1 VRLGF
6 SDVGGFRTLF
16 GGHDVEFNRVIF
28 REAFEA
34 FALDRGEMHE
44 HIRRAIFRSDE
55 AEPFCV
61 IEPLYFTFGSHVDK
75 YLYCFKIPRCF
86 GGASSTGLSPLDD
99 GPVWTNRFKDTTF
112 ILDFK
117 HFFNAVIPAI
127 R

>member
-1 VRLGF
+1 MSAGFDLGF

-61 IEPLYFTFGSHVDK
+61 IEPLYFTFGSHVVK
-75 YLYCFKIPRCF
+75 YLYCFKFPGVL
-86 GGASSTGLSPLDD
+86 GG
-99 GPVWTNRFKDTTF
+99 
-112 ILDFK
+112 ILDGTKPFGRRPCLDEP
-117 HFFNAVIPAI
+117 F
-127 R
+127 